1 MTAKQEILELMKG
14 LPESPTYADA
24 FDRLRPMY
32 NREVAPII
40 AQYGNPPRPQGHW
53 RRDITGPAEAE
64 EQKRVRS
71 DKSELIRLMHLLP
84 ADATVAETVDE
95 AMYKL
100 ALSYSID
107 KASLQIA
114 EGKGIPHQEVKRRVS
129 EWREQWR
136 MAELSQ
142 EKPQ

>member
-1 MTAKQEILELMKG
+1 MSNDRQTRNTGADEGVARI
-14 LPESPTYADA
+14 PTYADA

-53 RRDITGPAEAE
+53 RCDITGPAEAE

-100 ALSYSID
+100 VLSYSID

-114 EGKGIPHQEVKRRVS
+114 QGKGIPHEEVKRR
-129 EWREQWR
+129 
-136 MAELSQ
+136 MAYWLD
-142 EKPQ
+142 